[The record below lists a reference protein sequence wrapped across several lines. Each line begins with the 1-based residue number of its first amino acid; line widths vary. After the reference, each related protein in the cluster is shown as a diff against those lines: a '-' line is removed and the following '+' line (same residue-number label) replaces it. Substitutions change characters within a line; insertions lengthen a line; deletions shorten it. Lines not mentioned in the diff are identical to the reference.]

1 MPRDRYLDTDEDE
14 YEDEIEMSEGS
25 REDDSDS
32 GDGEGPEVDDP
43 DDPNPGDEI
52 IWFGRHIN
60 KKFDE
65 LPSSYVDWVIREI
78 EKNPNNP
85 SQNFARF
92 MSLYEQKQA
101 WLDRRQSK
109 IPPGKTEMWFGMHE
123 GTLFEDLPYD
133 YMEWMLNK
141 YEEDPVSCDANIR
154 KFKELSDKYNSWLEE
169 KHGRKKSPGS
179 ITIWFGQDKGREFRT
194 IYRSQP
200 RKWRWLI
207 KEHRVWRPR
216 LLAIAAQY
224 EEYLATHRRKQPS
237 HRSRPIIVNPVGER
251 LGRMDDEPPSDGG
264 DYESDDGFVVADSDD
279 LNDDH
284 DNEDEDEDF
293 APESDTGGEEAAPT
307 TPTPDRSQERA
318 SPKFQRPIV
327 DASDGDD
334 ASLPELSAILQNTPK
349 PSSTL
354 RSSSARRPRK
364 LVISSDSED
373 DSKERATPT
382 RHSTASPSRPSRTVT
397 PIAGGN
403 EEAAKLDDSTFESL
417 TLQSPLGAVNV
428 SGVGTN
434 AAPVAVD
441 PDSDLDSDAPLVA
454 LLKRRATFPRQSQ
467 TVRLRTPP
475 ADMPPSSISKKES
488 SAKRKQSRRPS
499 SSSESD
505 FILVSSQP
513 KVTPMKRVKTAP

>member
-1 MPRDRYLDTDEDE
+1 
-14 YEDEIEMSEGS
+14 MSEG
-25 REDDSDS
+25 DSDS
-32 GDGEGPEVDDP
+32 DDDSGSGDADAPEIDDP
-43 DDPNPGDEI
+43 NDPNPGDEI

-78 EKNPNNP
+78 GKNPDNP

-92 MSLYEQKQA
+92 MNIYDQKQA

-133 YMEWMLNK
+133 YMEYILNI
-141 YEEDPVSCDANIR
+141 YDEDPVSCHTNIR

-207 KEHRVWRPR
+207 KEHRLWRPR

-224 EEYLATHRRKQPS
+224 EEYLASHRRKQPS
-237 HRSRPIIVNPVGER
+237 YRSRPIIVNPVGER
-251 LGRMDDEPPSDGG
+251 LGRMDDEPASDGG
-264 DYESDDGFVVADSDD
+264 DYESDDGFVVADSED
-279 LNDDH
+279 LNNDH

-293 APESDTGGEEAAPT
+293 VPEADTGGEEAAPT
-307 TPTPDRSQERA
+307 TPSPDRSLERA
-318 SPKFQRPIV
+318 SPQFQRPV
-327 DASDGDD
+327 SNSSDSDD
-334 ASLPELSAILQNTPK
+334 ASLPELDAILQNTPK
-349 PSSTL
+349 PSSAL
-354 RSSSARRPRK
+354 RSGSARRPRK
-364 LVISSDSED
+364 LIISSDTED
-373 DSKERATPT
+373 DSRELVTPT
-382 RHSTASPSRPSRTVT
+382 RRSTANPSRPSRKVT

-403 EEAAKLDDSTFESL
+403 DKAARVDDSTFESL

-428 SGVGTN
+428 SGVGTH
-434 AAPVAVD
+434 AAPVVAESAS
-441 PDSDLDSDAPLVA
+441 DSDSDAPLVTVRM
-454 LLKRRATFPRQSQ
+454 RRATFPQQSQ
-467 TVRLRTPP
+467 DVRPRTPP
-475 ADMPPSSISKKES
+475 ADMHPSSISKKETP
-488 SAKRKQSRRPS
+488 AKRKQSRDPS

-505 FILVSSQP
+505 IILVSSQP
-513 KVTPMKRVKTAP
+513 RVSPVKRVKTAP